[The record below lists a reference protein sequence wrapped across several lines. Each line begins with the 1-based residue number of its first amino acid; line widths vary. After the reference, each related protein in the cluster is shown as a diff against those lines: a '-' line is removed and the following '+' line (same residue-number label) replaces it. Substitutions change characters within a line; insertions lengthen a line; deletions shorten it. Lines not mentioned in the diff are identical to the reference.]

1 MKANL
6 TSKQETILEKSLILF
21 AKNGYNETS
30 MQDIAEGV
38 GIKPA
43 SLYNHITSKKDILL
57 WICQKVSSRLRNQL
71 LELKNMEGD
80 PINRFERF
88 IEFHIV
94 NSMEHRYEFRIYQKY
109 WSRLNRVE
117 RAETQQIYNDYLFF
131 LQDLVNEFVPKTIL
145 PEFFPPHYFAQL
157 LLEILEQIPHWMTN
171 TTKTPTEIASEISG
185 SFLYGFAT
193 TRK

>member
-30 MQDIAEGV
+30 MQDIAEEV